1 MSGNSNEKRPHGRLF
16 KNFIGGLFFS
26 FILWGLFIFLVV
38 RTGGLGDEY
47 KGLSI
52 LLYCG
57 IGIILGIFG
66 AMGYVLVKLWS
77 DFFYSHFIVFTRSPI
92 LLLLTRYI
100 IDPAIGVFV
109 FPILIFCLVMKL
121 MGKA

>member
-26 FILWGLFIFLVV
+26 FILWGLFIFLFV
-38 RTGGLGDEY
+38 RTGRLGNGY

-52 LLYCG
+52 LFYCG

-121 MGKA
+121 MGN